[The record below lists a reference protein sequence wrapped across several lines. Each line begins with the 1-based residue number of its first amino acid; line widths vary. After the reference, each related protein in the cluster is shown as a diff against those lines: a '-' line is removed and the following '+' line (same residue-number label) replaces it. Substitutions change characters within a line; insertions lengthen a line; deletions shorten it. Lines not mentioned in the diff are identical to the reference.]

1 MCYIPPLFIAIL
13 GPSETDAT
21 NMAYPLHIAF
31 LFTFLSSGINPVIL
45 CFRAKRFRRAVKQLL
60 QDPFGKTTF
69 QETEKE
75 QRAKQIGAYKNQCE
89 AEKGKVR
96 HDLVACSFK
105 TYTDDMS
112 LGVQSCKKKKKSE
125 NAGIGRRTRSRR
137 NQTTPFSSQDSP
149 PQINSPVA
157 WVDHYPAD
165 TAGKSSEEERSTSRE
180 DYTQDEITLEV
191 HQEPSDQ
198 SQCKT
203 GNVENLAKHL
213 DS

>member
-13 GPSETDAT
+13 GPPETDAT
-21 NMAYPLHIAF
+21 NMAYPRHIVF

-45 CFRAKRFRRAVKQLL
+45 CFRAKRFRRALKQLL

-75 QRAKQIGAYKNQCE
+75 HRVKQIGAYTNECE

-105 TYTDDMS
+105 TYTDEMS
-112 LGVQSCKKKKKSE
+112 LGVQSYKKKKKSE
-125 NAGIGRRTRSRR
+125 YADMGRRTGSRR
-137 NQTTPFSSQDSP
+137 NQTTPFLSQDSP
-149 PQINSPVA
+149 PQINSLVA

-165 TAGKSSEEERSTSRE
+165 TAGKSSEEGSSTSRE
-180 DYTQDEITLEV
+180 DYTQHEITVEV
-191 HQEPSDQ
+191 HQGPSDR

-203 GNVENLAKHL
+203 GKCRKSVKAP
-213 DS
+213 

>member
-1 MCYIPPLFIAIL
+1 MCYIPPLFIATL
-13 GPSETDAT
+13 GPPETDAT
-21 NMAYPLHIAF
+21 NMAYHRHIAF

-45 CFRAKRFRRAVKQLL
+45 CLRAKRFRRALKQLL

-75 QRAKQIGAYKNQCE
+75 QRVKQIGAYTNECE
-89 AEKGKVR
+89 AEKGKVT

-105 TYTDDMS
+105 TYTDEMS
-112 LGVQSCKKKKKSE
+112 LGIQSYKKKKKSE
-125 NAGIGRRTRSRR
+125 NAGTGRRTHSRR

-149 PQINSPVA
+149 PKINSPVA

-165 TAGKSSEEERSTSRE
+165 TAGKSSEEECSTSRE
-180 DYTQDEITLEV
+180 DYTQHEITLEV
-191 HQEPSDQ
+191 HQEPGDH

-203 GNVENLAKHL
+203 GKCRKSGKAP
-213 DS
+213 